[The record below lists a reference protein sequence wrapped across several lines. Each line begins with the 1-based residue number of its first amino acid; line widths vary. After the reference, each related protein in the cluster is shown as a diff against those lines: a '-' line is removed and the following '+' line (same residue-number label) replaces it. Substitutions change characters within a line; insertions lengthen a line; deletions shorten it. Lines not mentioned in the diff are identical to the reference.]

1 MEKVR
6 IGDLLQL
13 SVSERIQLAQD
24 LWDSVATVPE
34 ALSLTEE
41 QKKELDL
48 RLDAYRKNPDAGSP
62 WELVRERLSRQA

>member
-6 IGDLLQL
+6 IGDLLEL

-24 LWDSVATVPE
+24 LWDSVAKVPE

-48 RLDAYRKNPDAGSP
+48 RLDAYRRDPDSGSP
-62 WELVRERLSRQA
+62 WEVVRERLSKRA

>member
-6 IGDLLQL
+6 IGDLLEL

-24 LWDSVATVPE
+24 LWDSVTKVPE

-41 QKKELDL
+41 QTKELDL
-48 RLDAYRKNPDAGSP
+48 RLDAYRKDPNAGSP
-62 WELVRERLSRQA
+62 WDVVRERLSKRA